1 MGNKIS
7 NQKMLELAQLIEYF
21 IKWNFQTVY
30 QSGNLR
36 DTTNVSPSSEG
47 YIVSVPAQRYDE
59 EIWRE
64 KKMIVYT
71 HNGSYAQQVDYTG
84 GYSGKHIEYAEI
96 AINLAIQQ
104 WANEN
109 GYDVEVKIK

>member
-1 MGNKIS
+1 MATKIS
-7 NQKMLELAQLIEYF
+7 NQKMLELAQLVEHF
-21 IKWNFQTVY
+21 IKWNFQTAY

-36 DTTNVSPSSEG
+36 DTTYIAPNSNG
-47 YIVSVPAQRYDE
+47 YSINVPAQRYDE
-59 EIWRE
+59 NIWRE
-64 KKMIVYT
+64 RKAIVYT

-84 GYSGKHIEYAEI
+84 GYSGKHIEYVEI

-109 GYDVEVKIK
+109 GYDIEVKIK